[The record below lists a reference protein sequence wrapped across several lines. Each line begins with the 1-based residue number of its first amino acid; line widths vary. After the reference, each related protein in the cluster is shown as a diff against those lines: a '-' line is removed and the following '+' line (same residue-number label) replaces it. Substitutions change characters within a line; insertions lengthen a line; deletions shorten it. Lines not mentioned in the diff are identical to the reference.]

1 MRITSSGFTL
11 IELLVV
17 IAIIALLAMLMM
29 PIFNGVTSQG
39 INVQCQNHLRRI
51 GEAVEGRLAD
61 QGARRLEAYG
71 WPTKLTEYLGT
82 EGSMVLACPEAEGLA
97 EAGGEHKPL
106 DEFAC
111 ISYHPNHSNRIE
123 FIESGRMAKA
133 SQTQYERNGG
143 DGNGKAMRSHWA
155 SGEGYKDDGL
165 GVIYW
170 GYEDQRVGGDDYQ
183 DVFVKETLTPDGR
196 SELDI
201 TSETSGKPCIWDK
214 ENKVVLAHYDEINR
228 WYATPRYSPKS
239 KTVYLET
246 GSGTGSNYAMNVHS
260 IGKDLTGKI
269 LAMDYISVLA
279 RVTDD
284 WDDRRMFDV
293 NEDYVLDFAR
303 HNRRLNV
310 LFSGGEV
317 RSMTP
322 EEVDPSVI
330 SNQVQ
335 YWLP

>member
-1 MRITSSGFTL
+1 
-11 IELLVV
+11 
-17 IAIIALLAMLMM
+17 
-29 PIFNGVTSQG
+29 
-39 INVQCQNHLRRI
+39 
-51 GEAVEGRLAD
+51 
-61 QGARRLEAYG
+61 
-71 WPTKLTEYLGT
+71 
-82 EGSMVLACPEAEGLA
+82 
-97 EAGGEHKPL
+97 
-106 DEFAC
+106 
-111 ISYHPNHSNRIE
+111 
-123 FIESGRMAKA
+123 
-133 SQTQYERNGG
+133 
-143 DGNGKAMRSHWA
+143 
-155 SGEGYKDDGL
+155 
-165 GVIYW
+165 
-170 GYEDQRVGGDDYQ
+170 
-183 DVFVKETLTPDGR
+183 
-196 SELDI
+196 
-201 TSETSGKPCIWDK
+201 
-214 ENKVVLAHYDEINR
+214 
-228 WYATPRYSPKS
+228 
-239 KTVYLET
+239 
-246 GSGTGSNYAMNVHS
+246 MNVHS